1 VAIGGGTTPGLLTEL
16 GLAVTTANPT
26 NLLTQGLAGKTLTL
40 AVGANPTL
48 TVTFGVGLVSTL
60 AGLATALGG
69 LVGGTASV
77 DTGNG
82 NISVV
87 AANTTDTIVV
97 GGTATPGTFGLPA
110 IAIPTPGTRVSLS
123 EDVAGSPFGFKLAS
137 VGGNLTGAKLIGP
150 TGTPPGISVDLSVN
164 PNPADALNLTFNL
177 PDGTTQQLT
186 MTATTASPPG
196 IDAFTIGATPAA
208 TATNLQAALTSSIRT
223 LAATQLTAAS
233 TVQAAHN
240 FFDVSPTQAAQRVV
254 GPPFAT
260 ATALVNAT
268 AANTVSWYTG
278 AMSATPRTSVTARID
293 FSATVSYGMQANE
306 QGIRSVIEHV
316 AVFAAANFQVSNP
329 NSTAAYAAFAQRV
342 GQGLVAKPGQQT
354 TGDIEAELANAQ
366 ISIKT
371 AMSQQQQS
379 QAQMQ
384 DSVQGITG
392 ISNEQ
397 VAAEL
402 ATVQVQ
408 LQASLQTT
416 AMLTKLTL
424 LNYLGPV

>member
-1 VAIGGGTTPGLLTEL
+1 LILT
-16 GLAVTTANPT
+16 
-26 NLLTQGLAGKTLTL
+26 
-40 AVGANPTL
+40 VGANPAL
-48 TVTFGVGLVSTL
+48 TVNFGAGQVSTL
-60 AGLATALGG
+60 AGLATALAG

-77 DTGNG
+77 DTGTG
-82 NISVV
+82 NISIA
-87 AANTTDTIVV
+87 AANTTDNIVI
-97 GGTATPGTFGLPA
+97 GGTAAPGTFGLPA
-110 IAIPTPGTRVSLS
+110 LAIPTPGTRVSLS

-137 VGGNLTGAKLIGP
+137 AGGNLTGANVIGP
-150 TGTPPGISVDLSVN
+150 TGTPPGITVDLSVN
-164 PNPADALNLTFNL
+164 PNPGDALNLTFNL

-186 MTATTASPPG
+186 MTATLTSPPG
-196 IDAFTIGATPAA
+196 VDAFTIGATPAA
-208 TATNLQAALTSSIRT
+208 TAANLQAALTNSIRT

-233 TVQAAHN
+233 TLQAAHN
-240 FFDVSPTQAAQRVV
+240 FFDVGPGQPAQRVA

-260 ATALVNAT
+260 ATALANAT

-278 AMSATPRTSVTARID
+278 AMSANPRTSVTARID
-293 FSATVSYGMQANE
+293 FSATVSYGLQANE
-306 QGIRSVIEHV
+306 QGLRSVIENV

-329 NSTAAYAAFAQRV
+329 NSSAAYAALSQRI
-342 GQGLVAKPGQQT
+342 GQNLFPKPGQQS

-366 ISIKT
+366 ISLKT
-371 AMSQQQQS
+371 VGSQQQQT
-379 QAQMQ
+379 QAQVQ

-416 AMLTKLTL
+416 AMLTKLSL
-424 LNYLGPV
+424 LNYLGPA